1 MALTRTRRSKR
12 RTPFLRHTVHVIT
25 EAGQKRSAMRRVPSR
40 VMVFSTADR
49 ISTPT
54 SRLLPRHVGQTP
66 GTMRGIDNYHPG
78 HLIQALDFCMGKRKG
93 QFPFKNYFRFNRSIS
108 ALKKADPE

>member
-1 MALTRTRRSKR
+1 
-12 RTPFLRHTVHVIT
+12 
-25 EAGQKRSAMRRVPSR
+25 
-40 VMVFSTADR
+40 MVLSTADR

-66 GTMRGIDNYHPG
+66 GMMRGIDKYHPG

-93 QFPFKNYFRFNRSIS
+93 AVSVQELFSIQQVNFS
-108 ALKKADPE
+108 VKEG